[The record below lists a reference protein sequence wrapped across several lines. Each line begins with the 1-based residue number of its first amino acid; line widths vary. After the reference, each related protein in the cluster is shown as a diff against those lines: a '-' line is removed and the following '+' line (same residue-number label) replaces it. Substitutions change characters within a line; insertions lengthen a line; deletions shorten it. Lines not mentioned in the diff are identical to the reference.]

1 MSIRNTAENY
11 GSIAKWLHWLTAL
24 LFLGSYISVYYRQWF
39 TEDKTPENWTA
50 LQLHLSIGVTIGVIV
65 VLRILWKISN
75 RSPEPEPGTRLEHLA
90 AKLGHLALYAVMI
103 IMPITG
109 YLGTGV
115 DTEYFFMFDITSF
128 KNTEYFIMNYSDTM
142 TFKEF
147 EKPIDFIHKD
157 IMGAWIVWLLVAGH
171 IAAALYHQFVKKDR
185 TLRKMTTGN
194 STSN

>member
-1 MSIRNTAENY
+1 MSIGNTAENY

-24 LFLGSYISVYYRQWF
+24 LFLGSYISVYYRHWF

-50 LQLHLSIGVTIGVIV
+50 LQLHLSIGVTIALV
-65 VLRILWKISN
+65 VMLRIIWKLSN
-75 RSPEPEPGTRLEHLA
+75 RAPDPEPGSRLEHLA
-90 AKLGHLALYAVMI
+90 ARLGHLALYAIMI

-128 KNTEYFIMNYSDTM
+128 KESEYFIMNYSDTM

-147 EKPIDFIHKD
+147 EKPLDFIHKD
-157 IMGAWIVWLLVAGH
+157 IMGAWVVWLLIAGH
-171 IAAALYHQFVKKDR
+171 VAAALYHQFVKKDR
-185 TLRKMTTGN
+185 TLRKMTTEN
-194 STSN
+194 